1 MVQYSMECLLLELS
15 NDVRNIIVVQKLF
28 ELEIKV
34 VGRFAQSL
42 VINHLE
48 SSDYCLKYMAW
59 QFLYNFVI
67 FEPTIMV
74 QYSMECLF
82 IELSNDVRNII
93 VVGILF
99 ELEIKVVGRLL

>member
-1 MVQYSMECLLLELS
+1 M
-15 NDVRNIIVVQKLF
+15 
-28 ELEIKV
+28 
-34 VGRFAQSL
+34 GRFAQSL

-48 SSDYCLKYMAW
+48 SSDYCLKYMVW

-93 VVGILF
+93 VVQILF
-99 ELEIKVVGRLL
+99 ELEIKVYVLQLCYAHHCSTNTFISNSKSICTTIMLRTSL